1 MALPDLEVSVD
12 DVIELKV
19 VVVITERID
28 EALGYFKPTKV
39 EDELDDGEERKVE
52 ILPVVVTTQIESS
65 NCSFLH
71 WKQGPIF
78 VQVPS
83 GVEELPGILPF

>member
-1 MALPDLEVSVD
+1 MEVSVD

-19 VVVITERID
+19 VVIVTERID

-39 EDELDDGEERKVE
+39 EDELDDGEEREVE

-65 NCSFLH
+65 YCSFLH